1 LQDIKSVIS
10 NIRVNWFFQLNPN
23 FLIHSLEYMY
33 NQSTNKTQNNWAPD
47 LLNFS
52 LEIVNSIEAVAAEQT
67 YQSARL
73 IECN

>member
-1 LQDIKSVIS
+1 
-10 NIRVNWFFQLNPN
+10 
-23 FLIHSLEYMY
+23 MY
-33 NQSTNKTQNNWAPD
+33 NQSTNKTQNNWGPD